1 MLCTHQGRPQMQGAP
16 LFLVLCAPCDRAQTG
31 SRPCPVPPSS
41 RARSVQGALLLGLF
55 NISHVV
61 ETSLSRRAQG
71 DLTSLYDQ
79 IPSTAVIVALLASGA
94 PDMSTA
100 STRPASDVPVGAHM
114 LVRPGQQV
122 RSRRVSTLPNIR
134 AVGLAGLERAPGC
147 ACRTA
152 RSAGCAVSFVMHR
165 VYHVG
170 NSRGQWLAL
179 MMSLWTTAVC
189 QITKEYLFDLG
200 SVRQAPDHSTRACA
214 QCSVVPCRLV
224 ISPPSPPVPVPG
236 GAGCHGDCRS
246 LPCKLV
252 GHTTGPK
259 LTAPGSNPL
268 GSVHRLGV
276 PTSPLS
282 TRRLARTRLM
292 GCHLIL

>member
-1 MLCTHQGRPQMQGAP
+1 MPAHRLYSCGLLCRCLSRSLLKVKEPHALHASGSSADATGTT
-16 LFLVLCAPCDRAQTG
+16 LLVFCAPCDRTQTG
-31 SRPCPVPPSS
+31 SCPSPVPPGS
-41 RARSVQGALLLGLF
+41 RDRSVQGALLLGLF

-122 RSRRVSTLPNIR
+122 CSRRVSTLPNIR

-152 RSAGCAVSFVMHR
+152 RSAGCAV
-165 VYHVG
+165 
-170 NSRGQWLAL
+170 
-179 MMSLWTTAVC
+179 
-189 QITKEYLFDLG
+189 
-200 SVRQAPDHSTRACA
+200 
-214 QCSVVPCRLV
+214 
-224 ISPPSPPVPVPG
+224 
-236 GAGCHGDCRS
+236 
-246 LPCKLV
+246 
-252 GHTTGPK
+252 
-259 LTAPGSNPL
+259 
-268 GSVHRLGV
+268 
-276 PTSPLS
+276 
-282 TRRLARTRLM
+282 
-292 GCHLIL
+292 